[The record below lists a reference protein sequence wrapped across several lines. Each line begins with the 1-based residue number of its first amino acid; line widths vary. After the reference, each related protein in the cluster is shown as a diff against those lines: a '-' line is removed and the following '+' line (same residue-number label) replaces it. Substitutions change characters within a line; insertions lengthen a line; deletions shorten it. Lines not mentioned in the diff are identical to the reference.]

1 MRRNRRRQ
9 PFRIRPAS
17 APRPPGELSVEAA
30 VYLYGRGEFDAA
42 VERLNTRQLLVRQFT
57 RALDKWIADGG
68 PSDAARR
75 RRVAA
80 AFAIDAGWHV
90 TRHPFNITSTN
101 RDPWGHVVPSDIE
114 KWTLISSWSQPIV
127 ALWAVEQLPAAAAPD
142 AVDRTIALA
151 AVGFAQD
158 GHAWN
163 RLEHAILPRVRKVLG
178 DDPRL
183 RLADVLSRT
192 NSELGP
198 LRLDS
203 PASRIGA
210 LRDDQQLGGTEQDG
224 SPRRSPL
231 SSRCLSDPAL
241 AGEAAL
247 RIGYLEL
254 RRKQWREAL
263 ARFEAARLKSTEPT
277 LKAIAD
283 YFAGWVHEQQNQPDE
298 AIVAYRRA
306 HAITPLMRNL
316 TTRLSALLFLRGE
329 RTEAYTLLDPAI
341 NARPAP
347 TDLLF
352 VFERADARFVPESLA
367 AIRKAMQMKGSQFS
381 VAVAVVAWTSSSN

>member
-1 MRRNRRRQ
+1 MARCGATAACSPLSSRLPSRWRGNRRAGFQ
-9 PFRIRPAS
+9 TIRS
-17 APRPPGELSVEAA
+17 ALRLPGELSVQEA
-30 VYLYGRGEFDAA
+30 VHLYSRGEFVA
-42 VERLNTRQLLVRQFT
+42 VERLNTRGLFARQFT
-57 RALDKWIADGG
+57 RTLDVWIEDGG
-68 PSDAARR
+68 PSLVARR

-80 AFAIDAGWHV
+80 AFALDAGWHA
-90 TRHPFNITSTN
+90 TRHPFNTTSTN

-114 KWTLISSWSQPIV
+114 KWSLISSWSQPIV
-127 ALWAVEQLPAAAAPD
+127 ALWAVEQLPAAATPD
-142 AVDRTIALA
+142 AIDRRIGFT

-163 RLEHAILPRVRKVLG
+163 RLEQAIVPRLRRVLG

-203 PASRIGA
+203 SASRIGA
-210 LRDDQQLGGTEQDG
+210 LLDDRQLGGTEGRIAKAVTAFQ
-224 SPRRSPL
+224 PL
-231 SSRCLSDPAL
+231 LSDPAL

-254 RRKQWREAL
+254 RRRRWPEAL
-263 ARFEAARLKSTEPT
+263 ARFEAARLTTTEPA

-283 YFAGWVHEQQNQPDE
+283 YFAGWVHEQQNQPAE

-316 TTRLSALLFLRGE
+316 TTRLSALLFMRGE
-329 RTEAYTLLDPAI
+329 RTEAYALLDPAL

-367 AIRKAMQMKGSQFS
+367 EIRKAIQ
-381 VAVAVVAWTSSSN
+381 

>member
-1 MRRNRRRQ
+1 MD
-9 PFRIRPAS
+9 
-17 APRPPGELSVEAA
+17 AA

-42 VERLNTRQLLVRQFT
+42 VERLDTRQLLVRQFT

-80 AFAIDAGWHV
+80 AFALDAAWHA
-90 TRHPFNITSTN
+90 TRHPFSTTSTN
-101 RDPWGHVVPSDIE
+101 RDPWGHVVPADIE

-142 AVDRTIALA
+142 AVDRTIAFA

-163 RLEHAILPRVRKVLG
+163 RLEHAIVPRVRNVLG
-178 DDPRL
+178 DDARL
-183 RLADVLSRT
+183 RLSDVLSRT

-203 PASRIGA
+203 SASRIGA
-210 LRDDQQLGGTEQDG
+210 LRDDQQLGGTEGRIAKAITTFQ
-224 SPRRSPL
+224 PL
-231 SSRCLSDPAL
+231 LSDPAL

-263 ARFEAARLKSTEPT
+263 ARLETARLTSTEPT
-277 LKAIAD
+277 LQAIAG

-316 TTRLSALLFLRGE
+316 TTRLSALQFLRGE
-329 RTEAYTLLDPAI
+329 RTEAYALLDPAI

-352 VFERADARFVPESLA
+352 VFERADARFVPEWLA
-367 AIRKAMQMKGSQFS
+367 AMRKAIQ
-381 VAVAVVAWTSSSN
+381 

>member
-1 MRRNRRRQ
+1 M
-9 PFRIRPAS
+9 
-17 APRPPGELSVEAA
+17 EAA

-42 VERLNTRQLLVRQFT
+42 VDRLDTRTLRVRQFT
-57 RALDKWIADGG
+57 RALDAWIADGG
-68 PSDAARR
+68 PSQAVRR

-80 AFAIDAGWHV
+80 AFAVDAGWHV
-90 TRHPFNITSTN
+90 TRHPFNTTSTN

-114 KWTLISSWSQPIV
+114 KWSLVSSWAQPIV

-142 AVDRTIALA
+142 TVDRTIALA
-151 AVGFAQD
+151 AVGIAQD

-163 RLEHAILPRVRKVLG
+163 RLEQAIVPRVRKALG
-178 DDPRL
+178 DDARL
-183 RLADVLSRT
+183 RLSDVLSRT
-192 NSELGP
+192 NSALGP

-210 LRDDQQLGGTEQDG
+210 LRDDQQLGGTEGRIAKAITAFQ
-224 SPRRSPL
+224 PL
-231 SSRCLSDPAL
+231 LNDPAL
-241 AGEAAL
+241 AGETLL
-247 RIGYLEL
+247 RIGYLEM
-254 RRKQWREAL
+254 RRRQWRDAL
-263 ARFEAARLKSTEPT
+263 ARFEAARLASSEPT

-283 YFAGWVHEQQNQPDE
+283 YFAGWVSEQQNLPDE

-329 RTEAYTLLDPAI
+329 RAEAYALLDPAI
-341 NARPAP
+341 NAEPAA

-352 VFERADARFVPESLA
+352 VFERADARFVPVSLA
-367 AIRKAMQMKGSQFS
+367 AIRKAIQ
-381 VAVAVVAWTSSSN
+381 

>member
-1 MRRNRRRQ
+1 MD
-9 PFRIRPAS
+9 
-17 APRPPGELSVEAA
+17 AA
-30 VYLYGRGEFDAA
+30 VYLYGRGEFDNA
-42 VERLNTRQLLVRQFT
+42 VERLNTRGLFVRQFT
-57 RALDKWIADGG
+57 RALDAWIAEGG
-68 PSDAARR
+68 PSLATRR

-80 AFAIDAGWHV
+80 AFALDAAWHV
-90 TRHPFNITSTN
+90 TRHPFNTTSTN

-114 KWTLISSWSQPIV
+114 KWSLISSWSQPIV
-127 ALWAVEQLPAAAAPD
+127 AQWIVEQLPAAAAPD
-142 AVDRTIALA
+142 DVDRTIGLA

-163 RLEHAILPRVRKVLG
+163 RLEHAILPRVRRVLG
-178 DDPRL
+178 DDARF

-203 PASRIGA
+203 SASRIGA
-210 LRDDQQLGGTEQDG
+210 LRDDQQLGGTEGRIAKAITAFQ
-224 SPRRSPL
+224 PL
-231 SSRCLSDPAL
+231 LADPAL

-247 RIGYLEL
+247 RIGYLEM
-254 RRKQWREAL
+254 RRRQWRDAL
-263 ARFEAARLKSTEPT
+263 ARFEAARLASSEPT

-283 YFAGWVHEQQNQPDE
+283 YFAGWVQEQQEQPDE
-298 AIVAYRRA
+298 AIIAYRRA

-329 RTEAYTLLDPAI
+329 RTEAYALLDPAI
-341 NARPAP
+341 NAQPAP

-352 VFERADARFVPESLA
+352 VFERADARFVPESLV
-367 AIRKAMQMKGSQFS
+367 AIRKVLQ
-381 VAVAVVAWTSSSN
+381 